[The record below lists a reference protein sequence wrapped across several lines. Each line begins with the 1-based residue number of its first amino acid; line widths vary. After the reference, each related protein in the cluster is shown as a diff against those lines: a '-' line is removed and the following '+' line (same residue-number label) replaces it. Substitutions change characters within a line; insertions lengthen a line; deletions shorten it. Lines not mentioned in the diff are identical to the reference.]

1 MISIKK
7 LWQLLIKAYLS
18 VQEVIFILKNDN
30 PSVSEIKIM
39 IIWKLIFEYFFT
51 YKCLRIPVCQPSSLS
66 SHWMEIRDRFFL
78 SWELKHNKV
87 YMSELNE
94 VNTPDLPCL

>member
-30 PSVSEIKIM
+30 PSVSEIKM
-39 IIWKLIFEYFFT
+39 IIWKLISEYFFT
-51 YKCLRIPVCQPSSLS
+51 Y
-66 SHWMEIRDRFFL
+66 
-78 SWELKHNKV
+78 
-87 YMSELNE
+87 
-94 VNTPDLPCL
+94 